1 MNTIITRI
9 IVGAMA
15 LASTAA
21 LAAEFHVATSGN
33 DANGG
38 TKDAPL
44 RTIQRAADL
53 AQPGDVVTVHE
64 GDYRER
70 INPPRGGA
78 SDRKRIV
85 YQAAPGE
92 KVEIFNVNN
101 GARLETY
108 VIAGKAG
115 SGYIC
120 LNGPAARLGYV
131 GDKLIIVS
139 YALVTPEEA
148 KAMKTRTVY
157 LNDDNTVKA

>member
-1 MNTIITRI
+1 MYLTFCKAKIANARI
-9 IVGAMA
+9 
-15 LASTAA
+15 S
-21 LAAEFHVATSGN
+21 AAELYYEGSI
-33 DANGG
+33 
-38 TKDAPL
+38 
-44 RTIQRAADL
+44 TID
-53 AQPGDVVTVHE
+53 E
-64 GDYRER
+64 N
-70 INPPRGGA
+70 I
-78 SDRKRIV
+78 I
-85 YQAAPGE
+85 QAVGIIPGE